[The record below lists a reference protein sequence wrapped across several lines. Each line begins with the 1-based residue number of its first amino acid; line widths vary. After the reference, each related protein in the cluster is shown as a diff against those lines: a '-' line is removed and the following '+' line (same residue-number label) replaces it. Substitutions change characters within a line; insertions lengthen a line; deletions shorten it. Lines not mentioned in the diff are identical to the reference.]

1 MLHTKP
7 QGHWPFGSGEEDFWR
22 VFTIYGCGGHL
33 GHVTQTPRT
42 NFCSP
47 IPLRLYMKFNFDRP
61 NGFGEDLWK
70 WWTSD
75 GRRWIDDDGRMT
87 DHGYTISSPI
97 SSSEL
102 IMSIINVGEIKNC
115 DYSRNCLFFT
125 YIIIIIIMHQ
135 TFIADQERF
144 QQKSDDI
151 KVLQGYSDSESH
163 LNCYILASGPY
174 FCIFFKCFWTIYI
187 RQVSKRLI
195 WNWQTNKGFN
205 TPQLTW

>member
-7 QGHWPFGSGEEDFWR
+7 QGHWPFGSGEKDFWR
-22 VFTIYGCGGHL
+22 VFTIYGHGGHL

-70 WWTSD
+70 WWTTD

-115 DYSRNCLFFT
+115 DYSRSCLFFDHL
-125 YIIIIIIMHQ
+125 YYHYHYN
-135 TFIADQERF
+135 AP
-144 QQKSDDI
+144 DI
-151 KVLQGYSDSESH
+151 HSRPRKVPAKIWWHESPVRIFWQWKLCKLLYSGKWALFLHFCQVFLNNLYSSSVEKTH
-163 LNCYILASGPY
+163 LKL
-174 FCIFFKCFWTIYI
+174 
-187 RQVSKRLI
+187 
-195 WNWQTNKGFN
+195 TN
-205 TPQLTW
+205 